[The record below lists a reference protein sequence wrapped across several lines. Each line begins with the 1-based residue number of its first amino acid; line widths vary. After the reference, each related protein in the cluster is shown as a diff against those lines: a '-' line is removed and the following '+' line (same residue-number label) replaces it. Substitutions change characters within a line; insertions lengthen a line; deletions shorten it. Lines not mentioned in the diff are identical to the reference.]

1 MKFAMN
7 PSKDV
12 ELRKDMVARELT
24 GAGYEAVPEEIRRIA
39 PIEKAREY
47 AKQAPQASQAV
58 PEQPAF
64 DFVEEPQAMQTKP
77 EQDALQMA
85 ALKTIDFEA
94 RKDKQGNVQVYKLPA
109 GDMGGNFEVAGIN
122 DKYHPDAFKRISSLP
137 AQDRTQAAAQYV
149 KEYTSPF
156 VSKLPEA
163 VQPFAQDLAFNR
175 GMGGATKY
183 IQQGLN
189 TLGQKVAVDGGL
201 GPKTLQ
207 AINQVEPKALM
218 RAASQAQLEDEYRMA
233 QRNPARKKF
242 IGGLESRIRNRL
254 ALFGA

>member
-1 MKFAMN
+1 MRFSVN

-12 ELRKDMVARELT
+12 SLRNDMVARELT
-24 GAGYEAVPEEIRRIA
+24 GTGYEAVPEEVRRIA

-47 AKQAPQASQAV
+47 AKQV
-58 PEQPAF
+58 PEMAKTEPTL
-64 DFVEEPQAMQTKP
+64 DFIEESQAMQNKP
-77 EQDALQMA
+77 EQDTLQTA

-137 AQDRTQAAAQYV
+137 AQERAQAAAQYV

-156 VSKLPEA
+156 VSKLPQA

-189 TLGQKVAVDGGL
+189 TLGQRVAVDGGL

-207 AINQVEPKALM
+207 AINEVEPKALM

-242 IGGLESRIRNRL
+242 ISGLESRIRNRL

>member
-1 MKFAMN
+1 MKFSVN

-12 ELRKDMVARELT
+12 SLRNDMVARELT
-24 GAGYEAVPEEIRRIA
+24 GTGYEAVPEEVRRIA

-47 AKQAPQASQAV
+47 AKQVSEMAKTEPTL
-58 PEQPAF
+58 
-64 DFVEEPQAMQTKP
+64 DFIEESQAMQTKP
-77 EQDALQMA
+77 EQDALQTA
-85 ALKTIDFEA
+85 ALRTIDFEA
-94 RKDKQGNVQVYKLPA
+94 RKDRQGNVQVYKLPA

-137 AQDRTQAAAQYV
+137 AQERAQAAAQYV

-156 VSKLPEA
+156 VSKLPQA

-189 TLGQKVAVDGGL
+189 TLGQRVAVDGGL

>member
-1 MKFAMN
+1 MKFSVN

-12 ELRKDMVARELT
+12 SLRNDMVARELT
-24 GAGYEAVPEEIRRIA
+24 GTGYEAVPEEIRRIA

-47 AKQAPQASQAV
+47 ANQV
-58 PEQPAF
+58 PEMAKTEPTL
-64 DFVEEPQAMQTKP
+64 DFVEEQQAMQTKP
-77 EQDALQMA
+77 EQDTLQTA

-137 AQDRTQAAAQYV
+137 AQERAQAAAQYV

-156 VSKLPEA
+156 VSKLPQA

-189 TLGQKVAVDGGL
+189 TLGQRVAVDGGL

-207 AINQVEPKALM
+207 AINEVEPKALM

>member
-7 PSKDV
+7 PSRDV

-24 GAGYEAVPEEIRRIA
+24 GTGYEAVPEEVKKIA
-39 PIEKAREY
+39 PIEKAKEY
-47 AKQAPQASQAV
+47 ANQSIQPVKQ
-58 PEQPAF
+58 PEL

-77 EQDALQMA
+77 EQDALQIA

-137 AQDRTQAAAQYV
+137 AQERAQAAAQYV

-156 VSKLPEA
+156 VSKLPQE

-189 TLGQKVAVDGGL
+189 TLGHKVAVDGGL
-201 GPKTLQ
+201 GPKTLA

-242 IGGLESRIRNRL
+242 IGGLENRIRNRL

>member
-1 MKFAMN
+1 
-7 PSKDV
+7 
-12 ELRKDMVARELT
+12 MVARELT
-24 GAGYEAVPEEIRRIA
+24 GTGYESVPEEVRRIA

-47 AKQAPQASQAV
+47 AKQM
-58 PEQPAF
+58 PEMAKAEPTL
-64 DFVEEPQAMQTKP
+64 DFIEESQAMQNKP
-77 EQDALQMA
+77 EQDPLQTA
-85 ALKTIDFEA
+85 ALRTIDFEA
-94 RKDKQGNVQVYKLPA
+94 RKDKKGNVQVYKLPA

-137 AQDRTQAAAQYV
+137 AQERAQAAAQYV

-156 VSKLPEA
+156 VSKLPQA

-189 TLGQKVAVDGGL
+189 ALGQKVSVDGGM

-207 AINQVEPKALM
+207 AINSVQPQALM
-218 RAASQAQLEDEYRMA
+218 RAASDAQLQDEYKRA
-233 QRNPARKKF
+233 ELDPNRKKF
-242 IGGLESRIRNRL
+242 IPGLEARIRNRL
-254 ALFGA
+254 STFGQG

>member
-1 MKFAMN
+1 
-7 PSKDV
+7 
-12 ELRKDMVARELT
+12 MVARELT
-24 GAGYEAVPEEIRRIA
+24 GTGYEAVPEEVRRIA

-47 AKQAPQASQAV
+47 AKQV
-58 PEQPAF
+58 PEMAKAEPAL
-64 DFVEEPQAMQTKP
+64 DFIEEPEAMQTKP
-77 EQDALQMA
+77 EQDTLQTA

-94 RKDKQGNVQVYKLPA
+94 RKDRQGNVQVYKLPA

-137 AQDRTQAAAQYV
+137 AQERAQAAAQYV

-156 VSKLPEA
+156 VSKLPQA

-189 TLGQKVAVDGGL
+189 TLGQKVSVDGGL

-207 AINQVEPKALM
+207 AINQVNPKALM

>member
-7 PSKDV
+7 PSRDV

-24 GAGYEAVPEEIRRIA
+24 GVGYEKVPEEIRKIA

-47 AKQAPQASQAV
+47 ANQSIQPVKQ
-58 PEQPAF
+58 PEL
-64 DFVEEPQAMQTKP
+64 DFVEEPKAMQTKP
-77 EQDALQMA
+77 EQDALQIA

-137 AQDRTQAAAQYV
+137 AQERAQAAAQYV

-156 VSKLPEA
+156 VSTLPQE

-189 TLGQKVAVDGGL
+189 ALGQKVAVDGGL

-242 IGGLESRIRNRL
+242 INGLESRIRNRL

>member
-1 MKFAMN
+1 MNFAMN

-12 ELRKDMVARELT
+12 ELRNDMVARELT
-24 GAGYEAVPEEIRRIA
+24 GTGYESVPEEVRRIA

-47 AKQAPQASQAV
+47 AKQMPQV
-58 PEQPAF
+58 TPEQPTLEF
-64 DFVEEPQAMQTKP
+64 IEEQQPMQTKP
-77 EQDALQMA
+77 EQDALQTA

-137 AQDRTQAAAQYV
+137 AKERAQAAAQYV

-156 VSKLPEA
+156 VSKLPQA

-189 TLGQKVAVDGGL
+189 ALGQRVAVDGGL

-242 IGGLESRIRNRL
+242 ISGLESRIRNRL
-254 ALFGA
+254 AIFGA

>member
-1 MKFAMN
+1 MNLAMN
-7 PSKDV
+7 PSRDV
-12 ELRKDMVARELT
+12 TLRNDMISRDLT
-24 GAGYEAVPEEIRRIA
+24 GSAYEPVPEEIRKTISV
-39 PIEKAREY
+39 EKAKEY
-47 AKQAPQASQAV
+47 IQPQQAQKQV
-58 PEQPAF
+58 EY
-64 DFVEEPQAMQTKP
+64 DFVEEKEPMKQ
-77 EQDALQMA
+77 EQDPLSIA
-85 ALKTIDFEA
+85 ALKTIDWEA

-137 AQDRTQAAAQYV
+137 AEERAQAAAQYV

-156 VSKLPEA
+156 VSKLPQE

-207 AINQVEPKALM
+207 AINQVDPKALM

>member
-1 MKFAMN
+1 MNFAMN
-7 PSKDV
+7 PSKDI

-24 GAGYEAVPEEIRRIA
+24 GTGYEPVPEEVRKIA

-47 AKQAPQASQAV
+47 AKQV
-58 PEQPAF
+58 PEMAKAEPIL
-64 DFVEEPQAMQTKP
+64 DFVEEPQSMQTKP
-77 EQDALQMA
+77 EQDTLQTA
-85 ALKTIDFEA
+85 ALKTIDWEA

-137 AQDRTQAAAQYV
+137 AQERAQAAAQYV

-156 VSKLPEA
+156 VSKLPQA

-207 AINQVEPKALM
+207 AINQVDPKALM
-218 RAASQAQLEDEYRMA
+218 RATSQAQLEDEYRMA

>member
-1 MKFAMN
+1 
-7 PSKDV
+7 
-12 ELRKDMVARELT
+12 MVARELT
-24 GAGYEAVPEEIRRIA
+24 GTGYESVPEEVRRIA

-47 AKQAPQASQAV
+47 AKQMPQV
-58 PEQPAF
+58 TPEQPEL
-64 DFVEEPQAMQTKP
+64 DFIEEQQAMQTKP
-77 EQDALQMA
+77 EQDALQTA

-137 AQDRTQAAAQYV
+137 AQERAQAAAQYV
-149 KEYTSPF
+149 KEYTNPF
-156 VSKLPEA
+156 VSKLPQA

-207 AINQVEPKALM
+207 AINQVDPKALM
-218 RAASQAQLEDEYRMA
+218 RAASDAQLQDEYRMA

-254 ALFGA
+254 AIFGA

>member
-24 GAGYEAVPEEIRRIA
+24 GTGYEAVPEEIRRIA

-58 PEQPAF
+58 PEQPAL

-77 EQDALQMA
+77 EQDVLQTA
-85 ALKTIDFEA
+85 ALKTIDWEA

-137 AQDRTQAAAQYV
+137 AQERAQAAAQYV

-207 AINQVEPKALM
+207 AVNQVDPKALM

-242 IGGLESRIRNRL
+242 INGLESRIRNRL

>member
-1 MKFAMN
+1 
-7 PSKDV
+7 
-12 ELRKDMVARELT
+12 MVARELT
-24 GAGYEAVPEEIRRIA
+24 GTGYEPVPEEVRRIA

-47 AKQAPQASQAV
+47 AKQMPQVA
-58 PEQPAF
+58 PEQPQL
-64 DFVEEPQAMQTKP
+64 DFIEEQQPMQTKP
-77 EQDALQMA
+77 EQDALQTA

-137 AQDRTQAAAQYV
+137 AQERAQAAAQYV

-233 QRNPARKKF
+233 ERNPARKKF

-254 ALFGA
+254 AIFGA

>member
-137 AQDRTQAAAQYV
+137 AQERTQAAAQYV

-189 TLGQKVAVDGGL
+189 TLGQKVTVDGGL

>member
-137 AQDRTQAAAQYV
+137 AQERTQAAAQYV

>member
-1 MKFAMN
+1 MNFAMN
-7 PSKDV
+7 QSKDA

-24 GAGYEAVPEEIRRIA
+24 GTGYEPVPEEIRKIA

-47 AKQAPQASQAV
+47 AKQAPQVQQAV
-58 PEQPAF
+58 PEQPEL
-64 DFVEEPQAMQTKP
+64 DFIEEPQAMKTKP
-77 EQDALQMA
+77 EQDALQAA
-85 ALKTIDFEA
+85 ALKTIDWEA

-122 DKYHPDAFKRISSLP
+122 DKYHPDAFKRIASLP
-137 AQDRTQAAAQYV
+137 AQERAQAAAQYV
-149 KEYTSPF
+149 KEYTNPF
-156 VSKLPEA
+156 VSKLPQA
-163 VQPFAQDLAFNR
+163 IQPFAQDLAFNR

-189 TLGQKVAVDGGL
+189 ALGQKVAIDGGL
-201 GPKTLQ
+201 GSNTLQ

-242 IGGLESRIRNRL
+242 ISGLENRIRNRL
-254 ALFGA
+254 AIFGA

>member
-1 MKFAMN
+1 MKFSVN

-12 ELRKDMVARELT
+12 SLRNDMVARELT
-24 GAGYEAVPEEIRRIA
+24 GTGYESVPEEVRRIA

-47 AKQAPQASQAV
+47 AKQV
-58 PEQPAF
+58 PEMAKAEPAL
-64 DFVEEPQAMQTKP
+64 DFIEEPEAMQTKP
-77 EQDALQMA
+77 QQDALQTA

-137 AQDRTQAAAQYV
+137 AQERAQAAAQYV

-156 VSKLPEA
+156 VSKLPQA

>member
-7 PSKDV
+7 PSRDV

-24 GAGYEAVPEEIRRIA
+24 GVGYEKVPEEIKKIA

-47 AKQAPQASQAV
+47 ANQSVQPVKQ
-58 PEQPAF
+58 PEL
-64 DFVEEPQAMQTKP
+64 DFIEEPQTMQTKP
-77 EQDALQMA
+77 EQDALQIA

-122 DKYHPDAFKRISSLP
+122 DKYHPDAFRRISSLP
-137 AQDRTQAAAQYV
+137 AQERAQAAARYV

-156 VSKLPEA
+156 VSKLPKE

-201 GPKTLQ
+201 GPKTLA
-207 AINQVEPKALM
+207 AINQVDPKALM

-242 IGGLESRIRNRL
+242 IGGLENRIRNRL

>member
-1 MKFAMN
+1 MKFSVN

-12 ELRKDMVARELT
+12 SLRNDMVARELT
-24 GAGYEAVPEEIRRIA
+24 GTGYESVPEEVRRIA

-47 AKQAPQASQAV
+47 AKQV
-58 PEQPAF
+58 PEMAKAEPAF
-64 DFVEEPQAMQTKP
+64 DFIEEPEAMQTKP
-77 EQDALQMA
+77 QQDALQTA

-94 RKDKQGNVQVYKLPA
+94 RKDRQGNVQVYKLPA

-137 AQDRTQAAAQYV
+137 AQERAQAAAQYV

-156 VSKLPEA
+156 VSKLPQA

-175 GMGGATKY
+175 GMGVATKY

-189 TLGQKVAVDGGL
+189 TLGQKVSVDGGL

-207 AINQVEPKALM
+207 AINQVDPKALM
-218 RAASQAQLEDEYRMA
+218 RAASQAQLDDEYRMA
-233 QRNPARKKF
+233 KRNPARKKF

>member
-1 MKFAMN
+1 MKFSVN

-12 ELRKDMVARELT
+12 SLRNDMVARELT
-24 GAGYEAVPEEIRRIA
+24 GAGYEPVPEEIRRIA

-47 AKQAPQASQAV
+47 AKQIPQAAQA
-58 PEQPAF
+58 PELDFIEEQQP
-64 DFVEEPQAMQTKP
+64 MQTKP
-77 EQDALQMA
+77 EQDALQTA

-137 AQDRTQAAAQYV
+137 AQERTQAAAQYV

-156 VSKLPEA
+156 VSKLPQA

-242 IGGLESRIRNRL
+242 ISGLESRIRNRL
-254 ALFGA
+254 AIFGA

>member
-1 MKFAMN
+1 MKFSVN

-12 ELRKDMVARELT
+12 SLRNDMVARELT
-24 GAGYEAVPEEIRRIA
+24 GTGYEAVPEEVRRIA

-47 AKQAPQASQAV
+47 AKQVSEMAKTEPTL
-58 PEQPAF
+58 
-64 DFVEEPQAMQTKP
+64 DFIEESQAMQTKP
-77 EQDALQMA
+77 EQDALQTA
-85 ALKTIDFEA
+85 ALRTIDFEA
-94 RKDKQGNVQVYKLPA
+94 RKDRQGNVQVYKLPA

-137 AQDRTQAAAQYV
+137 AQERAQAAAQYV

-156 VSKLPEA
+156 VSKLPQA

-189 TLGQKVAVDGGL
+189 TLGQRVAVDGGL

-207 AINQVEPKALM
+207 AINEVEPKALM

>member
-1 MKFAMN
+1 MRFSVN

-12 ELRKDMVARELT
+12 SLRNDMVARELT
-24 GAGYEAVPEEIRRIA
+24 GTGYEPVPEEVRRIA

-47 AKQAPQASQAV
+47 AKQMPQAAQA
-58 PEQPAF
+58 PELDFIEEQQP
-64 DFVEEPQAMQTKP
+64 MQTKP
-77 EQDALQMA
+77 EQDALQTA
-85 ALKTIDFEA
+85 ALKTINFEA

-137 AQDRTQAAAQYV
+137 AQERAQAAAQYV

-189 TLGQKVAVDGGL
+189 TLGQRVAVDGGL

-233 QRNPARKKF
+233 ERNPARKKF

>member
-1 MKFAMN
+1 MKFSVN

-12 ELRKDMVARELT
+12 SLRNDMVARELT

-47 AKQAPQASQAV
+47 AKQV
-58 PEQPAF
+58 PEMAKTEPTL
-64 DFVEEPQAMQTKP
+64 DFIEEPEAMQTKP
-77 EQDALQMA
+77 EQDALQTA

-94 RKDKQGNVQVYKLPA
+94 RKDRQGNVQVYKLPA

-137 AQDRTQAAAQYV
+137 AQERAQAAAQYV

-156 VSKLPEA
+156 VSKLPQA

-189 TLGQKVAVDGGL
+189 TLGQKVAIDGGL

-207 AINQVEPKALM
+207 AINQVDPKALM

>member
-1 MKFAMN
+1 MKFSMN
-7 PSKDV
+7 PSKDIS
-12 ELRKDMVARELT
+12 LRNDMVARELT
-24 GAGYEAVPEEIRRIA
+24 GTGYEPVPEEVRRIA
-39 PIEKAREY
+39 PIEKAREN
-47 AKQAPQASQAV
+47 AKQMPQV
-58 PEQPAF
+58 TPEQPTF
-64 DFVEEPQAMQTKP
+64 EFIEEQQPMQAKP
-77 EQDALQMA
+77 EQDALQAA
-85 ALKTIDFEA
+85 ALKTIDWEA

-137 AQDRTQAAAQYV
+137 AQERAQAAAQYV
-149 KEYTSPF
+149 KEYTRPF

-189 TLGQKVAVDGGL
+189 TLGQKVTVDGGL

-207 AINQVEPKALM
+207 AINQVDPKALM
-218 RAASQAQLEDEYRMA
+218 RATSQAQLEDEYRMA

>member
-1 MKFAMN
+1 MKFSIN
-7 PSKDV
+7 LSKDV
-12 ELRKDMVARELT
+12 SLRNDMVARELT
-24 GAGYEAVPEEIRRIA
+24 GTGYEAVPEEVRRIA

-47 AKQAPQASQAV
+47 ANQMPQAA
-58 PEQPAF
+58 PEQPQL
-64 DFVEEPQAMQTKP
+64 DFIEEQQPMQTKP
-77 EQDALQMA
+77 EQDVLQTA

-109 GDMGGNFEVAGIN
+109 GDMGGNFEIAGIN

-137 AQDRTQAAAQYV
+137 AQERAQAAAQYV

-207 AINQVEPKALM
+207 AVNQVDPKALM

-242 IGGLESRIRNRL
+242 INGLESRIRNRL

>member
-7 PSKDV
+7 PSRDV

-24 GAGYEAVPEEIRRIA
+24 GTGYEAVPEEVKKIA
-39 PIEKAREY
+39 PIEKAKEY
-47 AKQAPQASQAV
+47 ANQSIQPVKQ
-58 PEQPAF
+58 PEL

-77 EQDALQMA
+77 EQDALQIA

-137 AQDRTQAAAQYV
+137 AQERAQAAAQYV

-156 VSKLPEA
+156 VSKLPQE

-189 TLGQKVAVDGGL
+189 TLGKNVAVDGGL
-201 GPKTLQ
+201 GPKTLA
-207 AINQVEPKALM
+207 AINQVDPKALM
-218 RAASQAQLEDEYRMA
+218 RAARKAKHKDEYRIS
-233 QRNPARKKF
+233 QRNPAKKKF
-242 IGGLESRIRNRL
+242 IGILENRIRKGL
-254 ALFGA
+254 LLFGA

>member
-1 MKFAMN
+1 MKFSVN

-12 ELRKDMVARELT
+12 SLRNDMVARELT
-24 GAGYEAVPEEIRRIA
+24 GTGYEPVPEEVRMIA

-47 AKQAPQASQAV
+47 AKQAPQIA
-58 PEQPAF
+58 PEQPTL
-64 DFVEEPQAMQTKP
+64 DFIEEQQPMQTKP
-77 EQDALQMA
+77 EQDTLQTA

-137 AQDRTQAAAQYV
+137 AQERAQAAAQYV

-189 TLGQKVAVDGGL
+189 TLGQRVAVDGGL

-233 QRNPARKKF
+233 ERNPARKKF

-254 ALFGA
+254 AIFGA

>member
-1 MKFAMN
+1 MKFSVN

-12 ELRKDMVARELT
+12 SLRNDMVARELT
-24 GAGYEAVPEEIRRIA
+24 GTGYEAVPEEVRRIA

-47 AKQAPQASQAV
+47 AKQV
-58 PEQPAF
+58 PEMAKTEPTL
-64 DFVEEPQAMQTKP
+64 DFVEEQQAMQTKP
-77 EQDALQMA
+77 EQDKLQTA

-94 RKDKQGNVQVYKLPA
+94 RKDRQGNVQVYKLPA

-137 AQDRTQAAAQYV
+137 AQERAQAAAQYV

-156 VSKLPEA
+156 VSKLPQA

>member
-1 MKFAMN
+1 MKFSVN

-12 ELRKDMVARELT
+12 SLRNDMVARELT
-24 GAGYEAVPEEIRRIA
+24 GTGYEAVPEEVRRIA

-47 AKQAPQASQAV
+47 AKQVQEMAKTEPTL
-58 PEQPAF
+58 
-64 DFVEEPQAMQTKP
+64 DFVEEQQAMQTKP
-77 EQDALQMA
+77 EQDALQTA
-85 ALKTIDFEA
+85 ALRTIDFEA
-94 RKDKQGNVQVYKLPA
+94 RKDRQGNVQVYKLPA

-137 AQDRTQAAAQYV
+137 AQERAQAAAQYV

-156 VSKLPEA
+156 VSKLPQA

-175 GMGGATKY
+175 GLGGATKY